1 MIAMHEPV
9 SRQPHAKT
17 GSNRTLPFAPFEWM
31 IALRYLRARRA
42 SGSVSVIAIIS
53 FLGIML
59 GVTALIVVMSVFN
72 GFHKDLF
79 DKLVGLNGHIFV
91 QAADANLRNYDE
103 VATELRR
110 VPGVAMAVPLI
121 EGAASFS
128 SVYNQTGG
136 FVRGIE
142 GRDLRKLPG
151 IEGHIKSGTLEGF
164 DKAEGVAI
172 GQRLAD
178 TLGVRVGDTITL
190 LIAKGAQT
198 PMGIAPRR
206 KSYPVRAIF
215 QVGMSIFDSTYVFL
229 PLGEAQAFF
238 DKDGEVTL
246 IEVFLKHPDDIDAV
260 RGAIDLSARQPF
272 IMTDWRETNKTFF
285 DAIQVERNVVFVIV
299 GMVVIVAALNI
310 VSGLVMLVKDKG
322 PAIAILRTVG
332 ATRGAVMRVFLIA
345 GTAISVFGTAAGV
358 GLGLLIALNAE
369 HLRAFLNRALHLNL
383 FPAEL
388 YYLSRLPS
396 EVDFHDVG
404 VIVVATLAIS
414 LLATLYP
421 SWRAA
426 QLDPVEALRYE

>member
-1 MIAMHEPV
+1 MREPTPPR
-9 SRQPHAKT
+9 SP
-17 GSNRTLPFAPFEWM
+17 GRTLPFASFEWM

-53 FLGIML
+53 FLGIAL

-79 DKLVGLNGHIFV
+79 DKLVGLNGHVFV

-103 VATELRR
+103 VAASLRR

-128 SVYNQTGG
+128 SVFNQTGG
-136 FVRGIE
+136 FVRGVAE
-142 GRDLRKLPG
+142 RDMKQLPG
-151 IEGHIKSGTLEGF
+151 IAGHVKSGTLDGF
-164 DKAEGVAI
+164 DAGEGVAI

-198 PMGIAPRR
+198 PMGVAPRR
-206 KSYPVRAIF
+206 KSYPVRAVF

-238 DKDGEVTL
+238 DKDGEVSL
-246 IEVFLKHPDDIDAV
+246 IELFLSHPDAIDEV

-272 IMTDWRETNKTFF
+272 IMTDWRETNRTFF
-285 DAIQVERNVVFVIV
+285 DAIQVERNVVFIIV
-299 GMVVIVAALNI
+299 GMVVLVAALNI
-310 VSGLVMLVKDKG
+310 VSGLIMLVKDKG
-322 PAIAILRTVG
+322 SAIAILRTVG
-332 ATRGAVMRVFLIA
+332 ATRGAIMRVFLIA
-345 GTAISVFGTAAGV
+345 GTSISVFGTLSGV
-358 GLGLLIALNAE
+358 ALGLLIALNAE
-369 HLRAFLNRALHLNL
+369 HFRAFLNSALHLNL

-388 YYLSRLPS
+388 YYLSKLPS
-396 EVDFHDVG
+396 EVDFHDVA
-404 VIVVATLAIS
+404 VIVAATLVIS
-414 LLATLYP
+414 IGATLYP

-426 QLDPVEALRYE
+426 RLDPIEALRYE

>member
-1 MIAMHEPV
+1 M
-9 SRQPHAKT
+9 
-17 GSNRTLPFAPFEWM
+17 PFAPFEWM

-53 FLGIML
+53 FLGIAL

-79 DKLVGLNGHIFV
+79 DKLVGLNGHVFV

-103 VATELRR
+103 VAAGLRR

-128 SVYNQTGG
+128 SVFNQTGG
-136 FVRGIE
+136 FVRGVAE
-142 GRDLRKLPG
+142 RDMKELPG
-151 IEGHIKSGTLEGF
+151 IAGHVKSGTLDSF
-164 DKAEGVAI
+164 DAGEGVAI

-198 PMGIAPRR
+198 PMGVAPRR

-229 PLGEAQAFF
+229 PLNEAQAFF
-238 DKDGEVTL
+238 DKDGEVSL
-246 IEVFLKHPDDIDAV
+246 IELFLSHPDDIDAV

-272 IMTDWRETNKTFF
+272 IMTDWRETNRTFF
-285 DAIQVERNVVFVIV
+285 DAIQVERNVVFIIV
-299 GMVVIVAALNI
+299 GMVVLVAALNI
-310 VSGLVMLVKDKG
+310 VSGLIMLVKDKG
-322 PAIAILRTVG
+322 SAIAILRTVG
-332 ATRGAVMRVFLIA
+332 ATRGAIMRVFLIA
-345 GTAISVFGTAAGV
+345 GTSISVFGTLSGV
-358 GLGLLIALNAE
+358 ALGLLIALNAE
-369 HLRAFLNRALHLNL
+369 HFRAFLNRALHLNL

-388 YYLSRLPS
+388 YYLSKLPS
-396 EVDFHDVG
+396 EVDFHDVA
-404 VIVVATLAIS
+404 VIVAATLVIS
-414 LLATLYP
+414 LGATLYP

-426 QLDPVEALRYE
+426 RLDPIEALRYE

>member
-1 MIAMHEPV
+1 M
-9 SRQPHAKT
+9 
-17 GSNRTLPFAPFEWM
+17 PFAAFEWM

-42 SGSVSVIAIIS
+42 SGSVSAIAIIS

-79 DKLVGLNGHIFV
+79 DKLVGLNGHVFV

-103 VATELRR
+103 VAADLRR

-128 SVYNQTGG
+128 SVFNQTGG

-142 GRDLRKLPG
+142 ERDIKNLPG
-151 IEGHIKSGTLEGF
+151 IAGHVKSGTLEGF
-164 DKAEGVAI
+164 DSGEGVAI

-178 TLGVRVGDTITL
+178 TLGVRVGDTVSL

-198 PMGIAPRR
+198 PMGVAPRR
-206 KSYPVRAIF
+206 KSYPVKAIF

-229 PLGEAQAFF
+229 PLNEAQAFF

-246 IEVFLKHPDDIDAV
+246 IELFLSNPDQIDTV

-285 DAIQVERNVVFVIV
+285 DAIQVERNVVFIIV
-299 GMVVIVAALNI
+299 GMVVLVAALNI
-310 VSGLVMLVKDKG
+310 VSGLIMLVKDKG
-322 PAIAILRTVG
+322 SAIAILRTVG
-332 ATRGAVMRVFLIA
+332 ATRGAIMRVFLIA
-345 GTAISVFGTAAGV
+345 GTSISVFGTLTGV
-358 GLGLLIALNAE
+358 ALGLLIALNAE
-369 HLRAFLNRALHLNL
+369 HFRAFLNSALHLNL

-388 YYLSRLPS
+388 YYLSKLPS
-396 EVDFHDVG
+396 EVDAHDVV
-404 VIVVATLAIS
+404 VIVAATLFIS
-414 LLATLYP
+414 IGATLYP

-426 QLDPVEALRYE
+426 RLDPIEALRYE

>member
-1 MIAMHEPV
+1 MNVRETF
-9 SRQPHAKT
+9 RDHAP
-17 GSNRTLPFAPFEWM
+17 GRTMPFAPFEWM

-79 DKLVGLNGHIFV
+79 DKLVGLNGHVFV
-91 QAADANLRNYDE
+91 QAADANLRKYDD
-103 VATELRR
+103 VAADLRK
-110 VPGVAMAVPLI
+110 VPGVAMAVPLL

-128 SVYNQTGG
+128 SQFNQTGG

-142 GRDLRKLPG
+142 ERDIKQLPG
-151 IEGHIKSGTLEGF
+151 ISGHVRTGTLDGF
-164 DKAEGVAI
+164 DQSEGAAI

-178 TLGVRVGDTITL
+178 TLGVRVGDTVTL

-198 PMGIAPRR
+198 PMGVAPRR

-229 PLGEAQAFF
+229 PLTEAQAFF

-246 IEVFLKHPDDIDAV
+246 IELFLTNPEDIDQV
-260 RGAIDLSARQPF
+260 RSAIDLSARQPF
-272 IMTDWRETNKTFF
+272 IMTDWRETNRTFF
-285 DAIQVERNVVFVIV
+285 DAIQVERNVVFIIV
-299 GMVVIVAALNI
+299 GMVVLVAALNI
-310 VSGLVMLVKDKG
+310 VSGLIMLVKDKG
-322 PAIAILRTVG
+322 SAIAILRTVG
-332 ATRGAVMRVFLIA
+332 ATRGAIMRVFLIA
-345 GTAISVFGTAAGV
+345 GTSISLFGTLAGV
-358 GLGLLIALNAE
+358 ALGLTIALNAE
-369 HLRAFLNRALHLNL
+369 HLRAFLNSALHLNL

-388 YYLSRLPS
+388 YYLSKLPS
-396 EVDFHDVG
+396 EVDFHDVA
-404 VIVVATLAIS
+404 VIVAATLFIS
-414 LLATLYP
+414 LGATLYP

-426 QLDPVEALRYE
+426 RLDPVEALRYE

>member
-1 MIAMHEPV
+1 M
-9 SRQPHAKT
+9 
-17 GSNRTLPFAPFEWM
+17 PFASFEWM

-42 SGSVSVIAIIS
+42 SGSVSAIAIIS

-103 VATELRR
+103 VATDLRR

-128 SVYNQTGG
+128 SVFNQTGG

-142 GRDLRKLPG
+142 EQDIKKLPG
-151 IEGHIKSGTLEGF
+151 IEGHIKSGSLDGF
-164 DKAEGVAI
+164 DSGEGIAI

-178 TLGVRVGDTITL
+178 TLGVRVGDTVTL

-198 PMGIAPRR
+198 PMGVAPRR
-206 KSYPVRAIF
+206 KSYPVKAIF
-215 QVGMSIFDSTYVFL
+215 QVGMSIFDSTYVFMS
-229 PLGEAQAFF
+229 LGESQAFF
-238 DKDGEVTL
+238 DKDGQVSL
-246 IEVFLKHPDDIDAV
+246 IELFLKNPDNIDQV
-260 RGAIDLSARQPF
+260 RRAIDLSARQPF

-285 DAIQVERNVVFVIV
+285 DAIQVERNVVFIIV
-299 GMVVIVAALNI
+299 GMVVLVAALNI
-310 VSGLVMLVKDKG
+310 VSGLIMLVKDKG
-322 PAIAILRTVG
+322 SAIAILRTVG
-332 ATRGAVMRVFLIA
+332 ATRGAIMRVFLIA
-345 GTAISVFGTAAGV
+345 GTSISVFGTLSGV
-358 GLGLLIALNAE
+358 ALGLTIALNAE
-369 HLRAFLNRALHLNL
+369 HLRSLLNRALHLNL

-388 YYLSRLPS
+388 YYLSKLPS
-396 EVDFHDVG
+396 EVDAHDVV
-404 VIVVATLAIS
+404 VIAVSTLLIS
-414 LLATLYP
+414 LCATLYP

-426 QLDPVEALRYE
+426 KLDPVEALRYE

>member
-1 MIAMHEPV
+1 MHEPV
-9 SRQPHAKT
+9 PKRLPE
-17 GSNRTLPFAPFEWM
+17 RTMPFAPFEWM

-42 SGSVSVIAIIS
+42 SGSVSVIAVIS

-91 QAADANLRNYDE
+91 QAADASLRNYDE
-103 VATELRR
+103 VASDLRR
-110 VPGVAMAVPLI
+110 VPGVTLAVPLI

-128 SVYNQTGG
+128 SVFNQTGG

-142 GRDLRKLPG
+142 ERDIKQLPG
-151 IEGHIKSGTLEGF
+151 IAGHVKSGTLEGF
-164 DKAEGVAI
+164 DQAEGVAI

-198 PMGIAPRR
+198 PMGVAPRR
-206 KSYPVRAIF
+206 KSYQVKAIF
-215 QVGMSIFDSTYVFL
+215 QVGMSIFDSTYVFM
-229 PLGEAQAFF
+229 PLSEAQAFF

-246 IEVFLKHPDDIDAV
+246 IELFLKNPDDIDQV
-260 RGAIDLSARQPF
+260 RSAIDLSARQPF
-272 IMTDWRETNKTFF
+272 IMTDWRETNRTFF

-299 GMVVIVAALNI
+299 GMVVLVAALNI
-310 VSGLVMLVKDKG
+310 VSGLIMLVKDKG
-322 PAIAILRTVG
+322 SAIAILRTVG
-332 ATRGAVMRVFLIA
+332 ATRGSIMRVFLIA
-345 GTAISVFGTAAGV
+345 GTLISVFGTFAGV
-358 GLGLLIALNAE
+358 ALGLAIALNAE
-369 HLRAFLNRALHLNL
+369 HLRAFLNSALHLNL
-383 FPAEL
+383 FPSEL
-388 YYLSRLPS
+388 YYLSKLPS
-396 EVDFHDVG
+396 EVDFHDVA

-414 LLATLYP
+414 LCATLYP